1 MTQEISDNL
10 LEELAQLEP
19 DEQQMV
25 VGLLVRARQRRFAR
39 SKLDLL
45 TLLHESLKAD
55 TRFHDSYV
63 NPALLQ
69 PKVARELFPVDF
81 KSYPDASHYPL
92 ARDFLPLDASLEEVL
107 QKRSSGY
114 DYNLAPLD
122 SSRLST
128 FLHYSCGVKK
138 YVAAYGRPRYPLRF
152 VPSVGGLPDVE
163 TYLLLNRAADFEPGL
178 YHYAPV
184 VHALEQ
190 LTAVDLRLQLA
201 KSCMQDFVSRAAGVA
216 ILTCRLD
223 RISWK
228 YGARSY
234 RYAHADC
241 GVIVENMYLVAT
253 ALGMS
258 GCAVAGFYEDKIQA
272 LLNLDGNSEMVTL
285 LFAFGIPA

>member
-10 LEELAQLEP
+10 LKELLQLEP

-25 VGLLVRARQRRFAR
+25 AGLLARARQRRFASGR
-39 SKLDLL
+39 LDLL
-45 TLLHESLKAD
+45 SLLHENLKAD
-55 TRFHDSYV
+55 SRFHDSYV
-63 NPALLQ
+63 NLALLQ
-69 PKVARELFPVDF
+69 PKVAPELFPVDF
-81 KSYPDASHYPL
+81 KTYSDASKYPL
-92 ARDFLPLDASLEEVL
+92 PRDFLPLDASLDEVL

-114 DYNLAPLD
+114 DYNPDALD
-122 SSRLST
+122 TARLST

-152 VPSVGGLPDVE
+152 APSVGGLPDVE
-163 TYLLLNRAADFEPGL
+163 TYLVLNRATDFEPGL

-184 VHALEQ
+184 AHALEQ
-190 LTAVDLRLQLA
+190 LTAADLRSQLA
-201 KSCMQDFVSRAAGVA
+201 KSCMQDFVKEAAGVA
-216 ILTCRLD
+216 ILTCSLERV
-223 RISWK
+223 SWK

-258 GCAVAGFYEDKIQA
+258 GCAIAGFYEDKIQA
-272 LLNLDGNSEMVTL
+272 LLNLDGNSEIVAL